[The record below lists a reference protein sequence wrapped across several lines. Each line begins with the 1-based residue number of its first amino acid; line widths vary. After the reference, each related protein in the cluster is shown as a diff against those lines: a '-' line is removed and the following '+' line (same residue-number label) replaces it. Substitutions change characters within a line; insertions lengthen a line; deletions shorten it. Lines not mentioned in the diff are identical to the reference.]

1 MTYKLTNTSQPADLY
16 YGAVSVLL
24 DGRAFEDRSV
34 NPKTI
39 GGTFVLDTTESKWN
53 GISYNT
59 GSSGWQ
65 YMSVENTGNAFDFG
79 SEDFTIEFWMN
90 TSFMRTNTIYRHVA
104 LNFDRGYKPILIQ
117 FVGNQLRCYA
127 SGSGSAWNVSINSGF
142 TVSLNTWYHVAFVR
156 NGDTFTPYLNG
167 VAGNSATY
175 SGSLMTTT
183 SNLYV
188 GSYPSGTPKDPF
200 TGNFQDVRITK
211 GVARYTSNFT
221 PPTQPFFNNFKTGAD
236 QHFYSTSLL
245 LKGDG
250 TNGSTNIVDSSFDPK
265 TITVNGDAQIST
277 AQSKFGGSSLKFD
290 GTGDYLTVPNSPA
303 YAFGTGDFTI
313 ECWFYIAGNSP
324 QNASNIRNASLVGA
338 TATSGTFQGYGFG
351 ILGNTTTTGTALL
364 FENYDG
370 FGNVYTVTYTATI
383 TQSTWHHVALV
394 RSGTTT
400 RIYFNGTDVASGT
413 LGNQTISNSTHPL
426 YIGRGDYAGY
436 LNPLNGYI
444 DDLRITK
451 GIARYTSNFTPPGP
465 LPTY

>member
-1 MTYKLTNTSQPADLY
+1 MTYKITNTSQPADPY

-104 LNFDRGYKPILIQ
+104 LNFNRGYKPILIQ

-167 VAGNSATY
+167 VAGTSATY
-175 SGSLMTTT
+175 SGSLMTTA

-221 PPTQPFFNNFKTGAD
+221 PPTQPFLNVFEFPIVRSGLVLYLDAYSYPGSGTTWTDLSGNGNN
-236 QHFYSTSLL
+236 
-245 LKGDG
+245 G
-250 TNGSTNIVDSSFDPK
+250 TL
-265 TITVNGDAQIST
+265 VNGVGFDSGN
-277 AQSKFGGSSLKFD
+277 GGSLTFD
-290 GTGDYLTVPNSPA
+290 GVNDYVNCGNILN
-303 YAFGTGDFTI
+303 FTTESFTFNI
-313 ECWFYIAGNSP
+313 FFY
-324 QNASNIRNASLVGA
+324 L
-338 TATSGTFQGYGFG
+338 
-351 ILGNTTTTGTALL
+351 TTTTTNDPNQGPILFYKGNYRLNGYYLQISKTSPAFAAFATNQWGAVQATDSSSLL
-364 FENYDG
+364 IVGAWNCLS
-370 FGNVYTVTYTATI
+370 V
-383 TQSTWHHVALV
+383 V
-394 RSGTTT
+394 RSGSSVTIYINGVNATST
-400 RIYFNGTDVASGT
+400 AGTHINPVSSGENFQLSALSNTIFANIRIASFQAYNRALT
-413 LGNQTISNSTHPL
+413 AAEVLQNYNAL
-426 YIGRGDYAGY
+426 KGRFG
-436 LNPLNGYI
+436 L
-444 DDLRITK
+444 
-451 GIARYTSNFTPPGP
+451 
-465 LPTY
+465 